1 MKNHSYIIR
10 ALEGVSYWRI
20 WIAIFIY
27 SLLFGLLFQFFVLPN
42 IFYKMHAGNGL
53 IIGGDWVGYHEIAKQ
68 LAHIIKIDGWQMWE
82 LKPYGQSAAGIA
94 AVVYA
99 LTISKPFVLL
109 PLYSASMASSA
120 LILLRISEELVK
132 SRFAAIISIIPFIF
146 FPSNVA
152 IYDQIGKDAI
162 YFLGAYCCIYSWIL
176 TFSMENIKNKYIS
189 ALIFITIGIFLMWI
203 VRNYSIIV
211 IKNMLHI
218 FILLIIILFIVNFI
232 RNKGVGRQV
241 SGFIILILSLL
252 ILHLFPADNSDP
264 RGSLVTV
271 TGVDGTQVTGTG
283 ADGTQVAGT
292 GADGTQVTGAGADG
306 TQSGVNYAIPE
317 VKNVGWHGLTFAR
330 TEWVKS
336 DYLPSKIDNALLN
349 ISILRNGYLAD
360 FTNRSNIYK
369 NTGSMVDVDEHLIS
383 ASEFVKY
390 APRALQIALL
400 APFPA
405 DWVRNLNSVNGQS
418 GIQVVI
424 AMEMLASYVCLL
436 MLPFAI
442 FRLWRNPFFYIT
454 VIFSTLML
462 LLYAYSTPNIGTLH
476 RLRYGFLAPII
487 TISLGLAVSK
497 FVYKYKVR

>member
-1 MKNHSYIIR
+1 
-10 ALEGVSYWRI
+10 
-20 WIAIFIY
+20 
-27 SLLFGLLFQFFVLPN
+27 
-42 IFYKMHAGNGL
+42 MHAGNGL

-132 SRFAAIISIIPFIF
+132 SRFAAIISIIPFIV

-162 YFLGAYCCIYSWIL
+162 YFLGAHCCIYSLTL

-211 IKNMLHI
+211 IKNMLYILI
-218 FILLIIILFIVNFI
+218 FLIIILFIVNFI

-241 SGFIILILSLL
+241 SGFIVLILSLL
-252 ILHLFPADNSDP
+252 ILNLFPADNSDP
-264 RGSLVTV
+264 RGSLVIGSGADV
-271 TGVDGTQVTGTG
+271 TQVTGT
-283 ADGTQVAGT
+283 GT
-292 GADGTQVTGAGADG
+292 GADGTQVTGTGTGADGTQVTGTGTGADG
-306 TQSGVNYAIPE
+306 TQSGVNYAIPD
-317 VKNVGWHGLTFAR
+317 VKNVDWHGLTFAR
-330 TEWVKS
+330 TKWVKS

-369 NTGSMVDVDEHLIS
+369 NTGSMIDVDEHLIS

-405 DWVRNLNSVNGQS
+405 DWVRNLNSANGQS
-418 GIQVVI
+418 GIQLVI

-497 FVYKYKVR
+497 FVYKYKIR